1 MLHNESHQHQTTSTY
16 ASFATIMEALASVW
30 PSRLLIGLAVAQ
42 GALVIL
48 SNVLA
53 TKIWGFTIGGIVVTF
68 DGGLIT
74 YPLTYIVCDLLIEFY
89 GARTANFIA
98 LCSGVMSFVTYM
110 SLLIARA
117 LPEVAGVSNADFNT
131 VFSMSGAVFCGS
143 VMGFYFSQF
152 CNNILFDKIRSR
164 FGQENFAVRF
174 IGSSIFAHAVDV
186 AVFNLIAFVGRMEL
200 AALLWQIVCAYFAG
214 LLVEAILYYTLTRRI
229 CKFIY
234 SKISY
239 SSSPAQ

>member
-1 MLHNESHQHQTTSTY
+1 
-16 ASFATIMEALASVW
+16 MEALASVW

-143 VMGFYFSQF
+143 VMGFYFSQLS
-152 CNNILFDKIRSR
+152 NNILFDKIRSR

-186 AVFNLIAFVGRMEL
+186 A
-200 AALLWQIVCAYFAG
+200 
-214 LLVEAILYYTLTRRI
+214 RI
-229 CKFIY
+229 
-234 SKISY
+234 
-239 SSSPAQ
+239 